1 LRENQLDEDSLPPYS
16 RLDTILEGI
25 LSYRLSKRQL
35 VEMGLPEKEVIKV
48 LELYSKSEYK
58 RSQFCPILKVK
69 AKSFGF
75 GYRLPISKSHHYL
88 LES

>member
-1 LRENQLDEDSLPPYS
+1 MELGLLENE
-16 RLDTILEGI
+16 I
-25 LSYRLSKRQL
+25 
-35 VEMGLPEKEVIKV
+35 IKV

-75 GYRLPISKSHHYL
+75 GYRVPISKNHNYQ
-88 LES
+88 LEI